1 LSRYDVL
8 CSIFDYREGVMAEK
22 TIQRRLAAILA
33 ADVVGYSRLMQA
45 DEIGTLEAL
54 KAHRREL
61 LDPVIAAHHG
71 RIVKTT
77 GDGALV
83 EFGSVV
89 DAVGCAVAIQRGMI
103 SRNVNVAEDKRI
115 VFRIGINV
123 GDIIIDGDDIFGDG
137 VNIAARLE
145 TLCEPG
151 GLCISRTAND
161 QIRDKLALAFADLG
175 EQTVK
180 NISRA
185 VGVFGL
191 AAKEIGLLPESEVAR
206 PEADQA
212 SATPR
217 QPEPRYEQEIR
228 FCTTGDGV
236 QLAYSCIG
244 SGPPLVKTGNWMTH
258 LEFDFETPIWR
269 HLYRELLR
277 DHQLIRYDTRGNGL
291 SDREVEDVSFET
303 FVTDLEAV
311 VEAAGLERF
320 ALFGIS
326 QGCAISIAYAVRH
339 PERVTHLILLGGFV
353 LGWAKRAQSV
363 AEKEQLAA
371 MTTLMRL
378 GWGQENPAFRQLF
391 TSRFIPGATK
401 EQADWF
407 NELERI
413 STSPDDA
420 VRNRIA
426 TSNFDVST
434 LLAQVSVPTLVMH
447 ARDDAVAPFDQGRR
461 LAAGIPGAK
470 FVPLAS
476 RNHLIL
482 EDEPAFPRFLE
493 EMRAFLAH

>member
-1 LSRYDVL
+1 MES
-8 CSIFDYREGVMAEK
+8 K
-22 TIQRRLAAILA
+22 TVQRRLAAILA

-45 DEIGTLEAL
+45 DEVGTLEAL
-54 KAHRREL
+54 KAHRRAL
-61 LDPVIAAHHG
+61 VDRTIAGHRG

-83 EFGSVV
+83 EFASVV
-89 DAVGCAVAIQRGMI
+89 DAVGCAVAIQRGMV
-103 SRNVNVAEDKRI
+103 SRNASVAEDKRI

-145 TLCEPG
+145 ALCDPG
-151 GLCISRTAND
+151 GLCISRAAND
-161 QIRDKLALAFADLG
+161 QIRDKLSLAFADMG
-175 EQTVK
+175 EQAVK

-191 AAKEIGLLPESEVAR
+191 AAKDIAALPEAEFVQPAAL
-206 PEADQA
+206 EANNEDHK
-212 SATPR
+212 P
-217 QPEPRYEQEIR
+217 PPRYEQEIH

-236 QLAYSCIG
+236 QLAYSRMG

-269 HLYRELLR
+269 HLYRELSR
-277 DHQLIRYDTRGNGL
+277 DHTLIRYDARGNGL
-291 SDREVEDVSFET
+291 SDRDVEEVSFET
-303 FVTDLEAV
+303 YVSDLEAV
-311 VEAAGLERF
+311 VDAAGLERF

-326 QGCAISIAYAVRH
+326 QGCAVSIGYAVRH
-339 PERVTHLILLGGFV
+339 PERVTHLILLGGYAV
-353 LGWAKRAQSV
+353 GWAKRARS
-363 AEKEQLAA
+363 AEEKEQGAA
-371 MTTLMRL
+371 MLSLVRL
-378 GWGQENPAFRQLF
+378 GWGQETPSFRQLW
-391 TSRFIPGATK
+391 TSQFMPDATK

-413 STSPDDA
+413 SISPEQA
-420 VRNRIA
+420 VRNLIA
-426 TSNFDVST
+426 NGDTDVSA
-434 LLAQVSVPTLVMH
+434 LLVQVRVPTLVMH
-447 ARDDAVAPFDQGRR
+447 SRDDARVPFDQGRR
-461 LAAGIPGAK
+461 LAAGIPGAR

-493 EMRAFLAH
+493 EMRRFLTA